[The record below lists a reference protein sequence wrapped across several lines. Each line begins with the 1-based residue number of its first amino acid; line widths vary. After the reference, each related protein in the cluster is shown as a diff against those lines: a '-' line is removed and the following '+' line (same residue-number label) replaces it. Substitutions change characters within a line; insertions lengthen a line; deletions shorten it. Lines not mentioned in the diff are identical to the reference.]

1 MFDLTDRLFSMDGT
15 NHLTSPFY
23 AADVSQ
29 AIIEGKGGKSNTS
42 LCG

>member
-1 MFDLTDRLFSMDGT
+1 MFDLTDRLFSTDGT

-23 AADVSQ
+23 AAEVSQ
-29 AIIEGKGGKSNTS
+29 AIIEGKGAKSNTS